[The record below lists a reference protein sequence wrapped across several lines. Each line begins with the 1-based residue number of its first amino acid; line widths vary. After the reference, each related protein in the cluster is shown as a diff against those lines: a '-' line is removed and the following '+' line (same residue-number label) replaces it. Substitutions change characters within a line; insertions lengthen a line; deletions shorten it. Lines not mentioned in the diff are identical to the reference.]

1 MPAGKGDKSLSAAF
15 ERRLQEVSVKF
26 AEAVDA
32 SIKAVQTDPGDSGV
46 VYDAWEKYMMQ
57 WLQYLKKEKQKH
69 GVNLL
74 KNIPYS
80 RLLL

>member
-26 AEAVDA
+26 AEAGRQYQSRA
-32 SIKAVQTDPGDSGV
+32 NGSSDSGV

>member
-1 MPAGKGDKSLSAAF
+1 MTAGWF
-15 ERRLQEVSVKF
+15 
-26 AEAVDA
+26 
-32 SIKAVQTDPGDSGV
+32 
-46 VYDAWEKYMMQ
+46 YDAWEKYMMQ

-74 KNIPYS
+74 KNILS